1 MEGPGAT
8 VLSVWAA
15 ISPPA
20 HEPLTRRTAMA
31 GMFELFVDA
40 QSCFRFR
47 LKAPDGTVLAVSRAF
62 EDKPSAIAECGV
74 LQCQR

>member
-1 MEGPGAT
+1 
-8 VLSVWAA
+8 
-15 ISPPA
+15 
-20 HEPLTRRTAMA
+20 MA

-74 LQCQR
+74 LQCRR